1 MTRFLLALFPLLLM
15 VSSLLAAEPPE
26 PRVVVSI
33 KPLHSLVA
41 GVMQGVG
48 EPQLLVKGGGSPH
61 GYTLRPSEA
70 LALADAQLIVLVG
83 TELEGFMQKPL
94 ATLASNARQLALAEE
109 MASQLLPAREGGSWE
124 RHLQHHAETR
134 DETHPEDHGHHE
146 ETLKHEHEAEEL
158 DPHLWLNPLLA
169 KQVVILVRDALSDI
183 DPGRKDLYARN
194 AARILQQLDL
204 LHTELQTLLT
214 PVKDVPYLVFHD
226 AYQYFEAAY
235 GLNAVGSITV
245 DPERRPGVRRVRE
258 IREKINRLGARC
270 LFSEPQFESSLVATI
285 IEGSGTKTAILDPLG
300 ADLSQG
306 PEAYFQLLKNLAENL
321 RNGLE

>member
-1 MTRFLLALFPLLLM
+1 MTRILLALFLVPIM
-15 VSSLLAAEPPE
+15 VSSLLAVESGPS
-26 PRVVVSI
+26 VVVSI

-41 GVMQGVG
+41 GVMQGAG

-83 TELEGFMQKPL
+83 AELEGFMQKPL
-94 ATLASNARQLALAEE
+94 ATLASNVRQLALAEE
-109 MASQLLPAREGGSWE
+109 MAPLLLPTREGGSWE
-124 RHLQHHAETR
+124 RHLQHHVEIR
-134 DETHPEDHGHHE
+134 DETHPKDHGHHE
-146 ETLKHEHEAEEL
+146 EAVKHPHESEEL
-158 DPHLWLNPLLA
+158 DQHLWLSPLLA
-169 KQVVILVRDALSDI
+169 KQVVTLVRDALSDM

-194 AARILQQLDL
+194 ATRILQQLDL
-204 LHTELQTLLT
+204 LHTELQARLA
-214 PVKDVPYLVFHD
+214 PVKDVPYIVFHD

-300 ADLSQG
+300 ADLPQG
-306 PEAYFQLLKNLAENL
+306 PEAYFHLLKNLAENL